1 MICVARKKGINFLI
15 SIAIK
20 IYDVLGRLRTN
31 RYYNRVSNVKV
42 NISDL
47 ASGLYFVEII
57 MSNRSVRRNLS
68 IKR

>member
-1 MICVARKKGINFLI
+1 M
-15 SIAIK
+15 
-20 IYDVLGRLRTN
+20 GRLRTN